1 MTTINTSSLS
11 AHSSLF
17 TIAFRNDDSNP
28 GDSSKVA
35 ANLRGNIDHEPQV
48 DGASDTEGGT
58 PIEQAIRQLQEQIKQ
73 TQKTLLQ
80 QQQQLA
86 AAQNS
91 KAPEQ
96 EKAQKVTAIEQQISG
111 TMAQLNS
118 LLGALMELMKG
129 SVNVT
134 A

>member
-1 MTTINTSSLS
+1 VFTTAS
-11 AHSSLF
+11 
-17 TIAFRNDDSNP
+17 RNDDSNP
-28 GDSSKVA
+28 DDFSKVA
-35 ANLRGNIDHEPQV
+35 VNLRGNIYEEPQV
-48 DGASDTEGGT
+48 AGARDTEGGT
-58 PIEQAIRQLQEQIKQ
+58 PIEQAIKQLQEQIEQ

-86 AAQNS
+86 VAQSS

-96 EKAQKVTAIEQQISG
+96 EKAQKVMAIEQQISG

-118 LLGALMELMKG
+118 LLGALMELMKD
-129 SVNVT
+129 SVNIT